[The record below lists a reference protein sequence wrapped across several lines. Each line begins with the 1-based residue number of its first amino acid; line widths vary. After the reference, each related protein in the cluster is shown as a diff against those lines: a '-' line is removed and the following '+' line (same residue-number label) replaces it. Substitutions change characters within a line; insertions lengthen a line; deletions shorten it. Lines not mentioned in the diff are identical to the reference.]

1 MRTKYLIIPL
11 VLISM
16 IFGSMGCHKDSVPFI
31 EIVAKVGDNYLT
43 RSELEKWMPPNVPE
57 EQKEAVARQYIN
69 RWVQRT
75 TLALGAR
82 NDGIS
87 LTSYEKWSIEN
98 LEKEMLSQKYL
109 ETKLPKEIIVTDQEI
124 SNYYDENK
132 DEFVRDEDEV
142 HLVQLFLENP
152 DQAIAAEIRESKLL
166 LDVIQKNYLDS
177 QINRMMEKNG
187 DIGYVQVRNLR
198 PEIARLVKSGS
209 TGRIYGPVRIESGYY
224 YFQMLDKQKKGSVR
238 SQDLVEDDIRLRL
251 INAKKESLVEDIAKK
266 MSEKYSVEIYP
277 EHFK

>member
-1 MRTKYLIIPL
+1 MTKKYLIIPV

-16 IFGSMGCHKDSVPFI
+16 ILGLMGCHKDSVPFI

-57 EQKEAVARQYIN
+57 EQKEAVVRQYIN

-152 DQAIAAEIRESKLL
+152 DQAIAGEIRESKLL

-177 QINRMMEKNG
+177 QMNRMMEKNG
-187 DIGYVQVRNLR
+187 DIGYVEVRNLR
-198 PEIARLVKSGS
+198 PEIARRVKSGS